1 MADQNT
7 VRRVALALPGV
18 KEKSNY
24 FSFHVEDKGKEK
36 NLAWVWLERIHPK
49 KARVPNPGFLG
60 VRVANQLE
68 KEALLAAD
76 PVKFFTEPHY
86 NGYPAVLVRLA
97 EVSESDLHKLLSDA
111 WDCMA
116 PRALREGG
124 ATPTKKAAA
133 TAKKPAKKASAKKLA
148 PTKKARASTKSASNP
163 AAKPEKLASA
173 KKAKP
178 ASKLA
183 AKPKKL
189 SRRRGSA

>member
-1 MADQNT
+1 MADQST

-24 FSFHVEDKGKEK
+24 FSFHVEDKGKER
-36 NLAWVWLERIHPK
+36 NLCWVWLERVHPK

-97 EVSESDLHKLLSDA
+97 EVSESDLQKLLSDA

-124 ATPTKKAAA
+124 APSTVAPKAAAKTSSSTPKTVKRKPEAKKAAPA
-133 TAKKPAKKASAKKLA
+133 ANKKPSAKKLA
-148 PTKKARASTKSASNP
+148 P
-163 AAKPEKLASA
+163 AKQ
-173 KKAKP
+173 AKP
-178 ASKLA
+178 AKPAKKPA
-183 AKPKKL
+183 AKKL